1 MTSPIITIPSSA
13 TVREAIELMRSNRI
27 KRLPVMTESKDNDNS
42 KILGIVT
49 QESLAYAVR
58 GSVIEKTFRPYR
70 TYRIMVIQGYK
81 PIIGNLGFLMQF
93 AGILMIIP
101 AVLGA
106 VLGETSS
113 ATGIFLSFVAMSFTG
128 FVLNAYGEKTPMN
141 LRQTSIVM
149 VLSFALLSLFGSLP
163 FMYVNPFLK
172 QGNIENI
179 DPLSLFVNSFF
190 ESASGFTT
198 SGFSTIFH
206 PEELPESFVF
216 YRAYIL
222 LIGGLS
228 FVYLVIA
235 LFYPKR
241 RLARYEKHD

>member
-1 MTSPIITIPSSA
+1 
-13 TVREAIELMRSNRI
+13 
-27 KRLPVMTESKDNDNS
+27 
-42 KILGIVT
+42 
-49 QESLAYAVR
+49 
-58 GSVIEKTFRPYR
+58 
-70 TYRIMVIQGYK
+70 
-81 PIIGNLGFLMQF
+81 MQF
-93 AGILMIIP
+93 AGILLIVP

-106 VLGETSS
+106 VLGETRS

-141 LRQTSIVM
+141 LRQTTIVM
-149 VLSFALLSLFGSLP
+149 VLSFVLLSLFGSFP
-163 FMYVNPFLK
+163 FMYLNPFLK
-172 QGNIENI
+172 EGNIESMN
-179 DPLSLFVNSFF
+179 PLLLFVDSFF

-198 SGFSTIFH
+198 TGISTIVE
-206 PEELPESFVF
+206 PQELPASFVF

-241 RLARYEKHD
+241 RLAPYEKHDGRSSYFKTQSTHYYYNCHIFGLLCYTNFNNLSFRWNRPYLFRIFDFCYNYWRGICSPF